1 MASSSRSY
9 TIGNLSP
16 GSRYDVQLTARTV
29 VSLGSW
35 RTVTASNVFAYP
47 PPPPVATAPPPPPPP
62 VITSAEGVTYSGNAT
77 EGFSLTPNGEGGN
90 IVYRRRTIDLSVTRD
105 ECPSP
110 DNPAVIISRSTLDR
124 VREITFELKELSPH
138 DPPPGFRM
146 EGCTAEIDPGVRLG
160 QTETVTVCL
169 PPAEIEGES
178 HIHRYDGEWERLPSR
193 LEMVN
198 EEELLCGETDSF
210 SLFGVFV
217 PVIES
222 AEGVSHSEDEEEG
235 FSLAPLGV
243 GGSIVYG
250 DRSIDLSVTG
260 DAASSN
266 PAVIV
271 PRNVLDRVEE
281 ITFELQ
287 EVSPHDPP
295 QGLRL
300 SGFTA
305 EIDLGV
311 TLGEEETVAVCLPQA
326 GGDIYLYNDQ
336 LEEWELLPSLL
347 ETVNGEELLC
357 AETGGFSLTGV
368 FVEETGGCAVA
379 ASGEG
384 TLRWQRA
391 LFNLLLAISVLL
403 LIAKPGVYGRK
414 PASG

>member
-1 MASSSRSY
+1 MIS
-9 TIGNLSP
+9 LS
-16 GSRYDVQLTARTV
+16 LTDP
-29 VSLGSW
+29 
-35 RTVTASNVFAYP
+35 TAP
-47 PPPPVATAPPPPPPP
+47 PPPPPPPPPP

-77 EGFSLTPNGEGGN
+77 EGFFLTPLGEGGN

-193 LEMVN
+193 LDEVN
-198 EEELLCGETDSF
+198 EQELLCGETDSF

-222 AEGVSHSEDEEEG
+222 AEGVVPGKETEDG
-235 FSLAPLGV
+235 FPLTPLGV

-250 DRSIDLSVTG
+250 ERTIDLSVTG
-260 DAASSN
+260 DIPSSGN

-271 PRNVLDRVEE
+271 PRNVLDRVNE
-281 ITFELQ
+281 IIFELQ
-287 EVSPHDPP
+287 GVSPHDPP

-300 SGFTA
+300 SGFAA
-305 EIDLGV
+305 EVDLGV
-311 TLGEEETVAVCLPQA
+311 TLGEEETVTVCLPQA
-326 GGDIYLYNDQ
+326 GGDVYLYNDD
-336 LEEWELLPSLL
+336 LGEWEVLPSLL

-357 AETGGFSLTGV
+357 AETGGLSLTGV

-379 ASGEG
+379 ASGKG
-384 TLRWQRA
+384 TVRWQGV

-403 LIAKPGVYGRK
+403 LIAKLGVYDRK

>member
-1 MASSSRSY
+1 
-9 TIGNLSP
+9 
-16 GSRYDVQLTARTV
+16 
-29 VSLGSW
+29 
-35 RTVTASNVFAYP
+35 
-47 PPPPVATAPPPPPPP
+47 
-62 VITSAEGVTYSGNAT
+62 
-77 EGFSLTPNGEGGN
+77 
-90 IVYRRRTIDLSVTRD
+90 
-105 ECPSP
+105 
-110 DNPAVIISRSTLDR
+110 
-124 VREITFELKELSPH
+124 
-138 DPPPGFRM
+138 M

-178 HIHRYDGEWERLPSR
+178 HVHRYDGEWERLPSR
-193 LEMVN
+193 LDEVN

-222 AEGVSHSEDEEEG
+222 AEGVSHSEDEEKG
-235 FSLAPLGV
+235 FSLTPLGV

-250 DRSIDLSVTG
+250 ERTIDLSVTG
-260 DAASSN
+260 DVASSN

-300 SGFTA
+300 SGFAA
-305 EIDLGV
+305 EVDLGV
-311 TLGEEETVAVCLPQA
+311 TLGEEETVTVCLPQA
-326 GGDIYLYNDQ
+326 GGDIYRYNDH
-336 LEEWELLPSLL
+336 LGEWEVLPSLL

-384 TLRWQRA
+384 TLRWQGA
-391 LFNLLLAISVLL
+391 LFNLLLTISVLL